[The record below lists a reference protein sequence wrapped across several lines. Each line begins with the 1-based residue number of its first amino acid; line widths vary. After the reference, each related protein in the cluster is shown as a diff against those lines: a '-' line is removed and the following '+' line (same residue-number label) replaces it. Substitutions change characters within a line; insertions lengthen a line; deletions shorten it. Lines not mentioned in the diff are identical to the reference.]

1 MANGASL
8 TSERAACVWI
18 PLFAIRAEERR
29 RSELVGK
36 PTAILSTED
45 TRRLWQVSP
54 RARREG
60 VRSGMTVSQS
70 IGLCATLTLLEADP
84 VYYDELFS
92 RLLQELSGV
101 SPVVEPGELGCAYV
115 GVDGLEGLIGEP
127 MKVLAV
133 IDSVVSEVW
142 REGAGSKEQGAG
154 KRRWRRAGGQAGR
167 WAARRDGWKGG
178 GGPPGGVERMGGTVG
193 CGVEVAG
200 VRRVWRLGWARGKF
214 PAWVA
219 TTRARPGEPVVVGE
233 DKLAEFIAAQRIGAL
248 PLERETHRRLWQ
260 LGLRKL
266 SDLVAL
272 PEQAVV
278 AQFGREGRMAWRLA
292 AGMISEPVTGKES
305 PQPIRASMHF
315 PAPIADRAILANTIG
330 KLTEQALRHPRRID
344 WRVRSV
350 RVRAALEYDGSWMIV
365 ATLKNPSASWKHITE
380 PLTTKLD
387 QAPPT
392 GGVEHLTVE
401 FTAFVRGTKELQLF
415 ARDAAAV
422 ARTGRRRALRWAVR
436 EIKTRLR
443 RPLLHHII
451 EVHPW
456 SRIPERRYA
465 LIDYDP

>member
-1 MANGASL
+1 M
-8 TSERAACVWI
+8 
-18 PLFAIRAEERR
+18 
-29 RSELVGK
+29 
-36 PTAILSTED
+36 
-45 TRRLWQVSP
+45 
-54 RARREG
+54 
-60 VRSGMTVSQS
+60 
-70 IGLCATLTLLEADP
+70 
-84 VYYDELFS
+84 
-92 RLLQELSGV
+92 
-101 SPVVEPGELGCAYV
+101 
-115 GVDGLEGLIGEP
+115 
-127 MKVLAV
+127 
-133 IDSVVSEVW
+133 
-142 REGAGSKEQGAG
+142 
-154 KRRWRRAGGQAGR
+154 
-167 WAARRDGWKGG
+167 
-178 GGPPGGVERMGGTVG
+178 GGPVGLGAEVEGD
-193 CGVEVAG
+193 
-200 VRRVWRLGWARGKF
+200 RRVVWKLGWARGKF

-219 TTRARPGEPVVVGE
+219 TTRARPGEPVVVAE
-233 DKLAEFIAAQRIGAL
+233 DKLAEFIAVQRIGAL
-248 PLERETHRRLWQ
+248 PLEQETHRRLWQ

-330 KLTEQALRHPRRID
+330 KLTEQALRHPRRTD

-350 RVRAALEYDGSWMIV
+350 RVRAGLEHDGSWMID
-365 ATLKNPSASWKHITE
+365 ATLKNPSASKKHITE

-415 ARDAAAV
+415 ARDAAAA

-465 LIDYDP
+465 LIDFDP